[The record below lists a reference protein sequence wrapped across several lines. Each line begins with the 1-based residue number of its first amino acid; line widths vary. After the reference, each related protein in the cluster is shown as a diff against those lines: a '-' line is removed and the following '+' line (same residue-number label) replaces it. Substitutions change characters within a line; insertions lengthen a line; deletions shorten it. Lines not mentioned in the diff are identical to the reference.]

1 MRLSTAY
8 LRSIGEVLHIG
19 TSGRQYKDWRG
30 AFYPEKLPQKQ
41 WLDFYARHFTTAEV
55 NNTFYRLPEKQVF
68 ETWAETVPAG
78 FRMAVTMSRYLT
90 HIKRLRDPAEPV
102 DRFLTRAAGLDD
114 RLGPVL
120 IQLPPDLPARVEAL
134 EATLGL
140 FPPHVRVAVEPRH
153 ESWWTDGVEEVLVR
167 HNAALCWADRR
178 NRVLTPLWRTADF
191 GYLRLHEGTAR
202 RRMSYGARALDA
214 WLGRLTEVFDE
225 DADVYIY
232 VNNDPGCAAVDNA
245 KTLITRAR
253 AAGIA
258 VRQNTSH

>member
-19 TSGRQYKDWRG
+19 SSGRQYKDWRG

-68 ETWAETVPAG
+68 ETWAGTVPAG
-78 FRMAVTMSRYLT
+78 FRMAVKMSRYLT

-120 IQLPPDLPARVEAL
+120 IQLPPDLPARVEGPRGDARAL
-134 EATLGL
+134 PT
-140 FPPHVRVAVEPRH
+140 PRP
-153 ESWWTDGVEEVLVR
+153 
-167 HNAALCWADRR
+167 RR
-178 NRVLTPLWRTADF
+178 CRTPSRVLTAPVPPV
-191 GYLRLHEGTAR
+191 
-202 RRMSYGARALDA
+202 S
-214 WLGRLTEVFDE
+214 
-225 DADVYIY
+225 
-232 VNNDPGCAAVDNA
+232 
-245 KTLITRAR
+245 
-253 AAGIA
+253 
-258 VRQNTSH
+258 Q